1 MQCGDINDNILVSHE
16 ILNYSLKD
24 EQTSL
29 VAIKFDSI
37 KILWSRM
44 DLHLEVLL
52 PSLVLIEM
60 GKLDYWMWQS
70 VLFCISN

>member
-37 KILWSRM
+37 KIL
-44 DLHLEVLL
+44 
-52 PSLVLIEM
+52 
-60 GKLDYWMWQS
+60 
-70 VLFCISN
+70 